1 MSLLTYLFCIST
13 FWAVLMINVF
23 WEFCP
28 QNKNIS
34 YFHWIIDCLIWR
46 SRQVYHQRC
55 SHSLDCDRHN
65 LMETWLQWWLDKM
78 MMVKMLEEREDTDT
92 DISEHT
98 ETSLH
103 TETVLDMVI
112 QETDIYQ
119 HWLTELSSLSE
130 WWCDALLN
138 NITSN

>member
-1 MSLLTYLFCIST
+1 
-13 FWAVLMINVF
+13 
-23 WEFCP
+23 
-28 QNKNIS
+28 
-34 YFHWIIDCLIWR
+34 
-46 SRQVYHQRC
+46 
-55 SHSLDCDRHN
+55 
-65 LMETWLQWWLDKM
+65 METWLQWWLDKM

-130 WWCDALLN
+130 WWDDALLN
-138 NITSN
+138 NIINN